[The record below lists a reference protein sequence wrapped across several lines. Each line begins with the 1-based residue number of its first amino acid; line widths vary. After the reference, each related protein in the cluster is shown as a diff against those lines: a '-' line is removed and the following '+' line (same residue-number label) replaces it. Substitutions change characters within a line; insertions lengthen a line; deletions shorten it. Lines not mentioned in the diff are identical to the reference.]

1 MIMLLSCNNYS
12 DDNYQPINNSTDDN
26 TIYVTSSSGNSYN
39 STASSNSDYFLS
51 GNDKNGRVSGGD
63 PSISFTVDDVVTFDV
78 SASGHPFYIKTV
90 QGTGTENLAE
100 NVNNNGTTNGT
111 IRWTPNEPGTY
122 YYQCSVHNNMYGII
136 TIVE

>member
-1 MIMLLSCNNYS
+1 M
-12 DDNYQPINNSTDDN
+12 
-26 TIYVTSSSGNSYN
+26 
-39 STASSNSDYFLS
+39 
-51 GNDKNGRVSGGD
+51 
-63 PSISFTVDDVVTFDV
+63 DDVVTFDV

-122 YYQCSVHNNMYGII
+122 YYQCSVHNNMYGVI